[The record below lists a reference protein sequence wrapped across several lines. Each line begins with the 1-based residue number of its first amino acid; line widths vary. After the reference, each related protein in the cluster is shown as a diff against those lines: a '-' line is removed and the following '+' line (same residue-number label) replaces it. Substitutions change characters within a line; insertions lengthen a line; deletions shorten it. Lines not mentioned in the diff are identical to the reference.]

1 MITLDEFKLVIQAIE
16 KQIEKDDKLTDFL
29 MNGYLDGIN
38 PVPIFSYESIEM
50 LIKLLAYQF
59 EGSIV
64 FDKKYDDWIGWFIY
78 ENDFG
83 MKKLSCF
90 INEKEFVI
98 ENSEVFYD
106 FLITFV
112 KNEKESNF

>member
-29 MNGYLDGIN
+29 MNGYLDGLN
-38 PVPIFSYESIEM
+38 PVPTFSHESVDM

-59 EGSIV
+59 EGSVV
-64 FDKKYDDWIGWFIY
+64 FDKKHDDWIGWFIY

-83 MKKLSCF
+83 KKKLSCS
-90 INEKEFVI
+90 IDKKEYVI
-98 ENSEVFYD
+98 ENIESFYG
-106 FLITFV
+106 FLIIFV
-112 KNEKESNF
+112 ESQLPTD